1 MSRKKRVCIY
11 VIAVFTIFIHW
22 MIGIELPWMKWS
34 EVKWR
39 RVIRQF
45 QYVPFLT
52 PHDISCIQPKLS
64 YHPNVALISTTSR
77 VYREAHLQWKFT
89 CSLPSVSKMNRSCP
103 RRLYLHLQQ
112 QQFVVVFCTGCLCKH
127 FHSPSIPSFFSLS
140 LSPCRPWHRLLAP
153 CSCWA
158 HSFPA
163 CHCALTALSLS
174 QQSPK
179 QPAHFK
185 KKCVCWWPIK
195 TSRWPGL
202 DSLCQNGRTQV
213 REIYIFLL

>member
-127 FHSPSIPSFFSLS
+127 FHSPSIPSFFLSLS
-140 LSPCRPWHRLLAP
+140 LSLQTLASSSGSLLMLSTFIPSMPLCTDSAVIVSAVP
-153 CSCWA
+153 QA
-158 HSFPA
+158 A
-163 CHCALTALSLS
+163 CTLQEEMC
-174 QQSPK
+174 
-179 QPAHFK
+179 
-185 KKCVCWWPIK
+185 
-195 TSRWPGL
+195 
-202 DSLCQNGRTQV
+202 
-213 REIYIFLL
+213 LLVTY